1 MRVSGV
7 IAATFIF
14 MLAVWESDAQTKSMG
29 TFFAPDRTGFSHQRF
44 LHDGTFWNIDL
55 AVDYGACVLRQG
67 DRPGGR
73 LSLGYNFIV
82 WEKDHPEGHSR
93 IYAGPGVSVGYV
105 TDKDSGYGGM
115 AGISGNAGYEYDFD
129 FPITVSVSLSP
140 MLGIHIHN
148 TDRGLQL
155 NTYINSLLWS
165 LSPQLGIRY
174 RVGERRNAPDRVS
187 GADGIPEYKR
197 KFPRLTFGVEWGY
210 AATFLCTFH
219 HNYRAEDRYRVND
232 KGTKAMYEGNGHIL
246 AHLGAN
252 LGRHYN
258 LAFYTGYEGI
268 ADGFCVIPM
277 TLRHT
282 WLFGDR
288 AENSRW
294 LCFADAG
301 YGLRAE
307 GDSNCFIAKA
317 GGGYRVSFSRSVKM
331 DFLLTYRFA
340 YAEIP
345 FSDESGTVPQDRI
358 NRNNNFL
365 NAISIGIGLTL

>member
-115 AGISGNAGYEYDFD
+115 AGISGNAGYEYDFG

-140 MLGIHIHN
+140 YSQYRQGTAAQYIYQLSSVVAIAAARHPVQG
-148 TDRGLQL
+148 RGTEKRSGQ
-155 NTYINSLLWS
+155 
-165 LSPQLGIRY
+165 GF
-174 RVGERRNAPDRVS
+174 RR
-187 GADGIPEYKR
+187 
-197 KFPRLTFGVEWGY
+197 
-210 AATFLCTFH
+210 
-219 HNYRAEDRYRVND
+219 
-232 KGTKAMYEGNGHIL
+232 
-246 AHLGAN
+246 
-252 LGRHYN
+252 
-258 LAFYTGYEGI
+258 
-268 ADGFCVIPM
+268 
-277 TLRHT
+277 
-282 WLFGDR
+282 
-288 AENSRW
+288 
-294 LCFADAG
+294 
-301 YGLRAE
+301 
-307 GDSNCFIAKA
+307 
-317 GGGYRVSFSRSVKM
+317 
-331 DFLLTYRFA
+331 
-340 YAEIP
+340 
-345 FSDESGTVPQDRI
+345 
-358 NRNNNFL
+358 
-365 NAISIGIGLTL
+365 